1 MKSRI
6 EIEQRLHNEN
16 DVFVIEVLRWV
27 LDGGC
32 PMCDHKNRAEYE
44 RQLIAEE
51 VTPDFLEAK
60 HSWPDGTVMTHMES
74 HVEYDPV
81 VAGEVEDARAQSIN
95 TLDAAEDIVRRITNY
110 LNELEQQKEATGEI
124 TTEFVAD
131 AARLIAQANSSLKL
145 VGQLKKEIG
154 VDSQLLLAQA
164 HMNNMSHIL
173 IDVLR
178 DTPELLDQVELR
190 MAALR
195 EPTSVQDVE
204 FEVIE

>member
-1 MKSRI
+1 MTVFSCIFVLSKFPKLNSLIKNKS
-6 EIEQRLHNEN
+6 Q
-16 DVFVIEVLRWV
+16 
-27 LDGGC
+27 
-32 PMCDHKNRAEYE
+32 K
-44 RQLIAEE
+44 
-51 VTPDFLEAK
+51 
-60 HSWPDGTVMTHMES
+60 
-74 HVEYDPV
+74 DPIIPIKTLPT
-81 VAGEVEDARAQSIN
+81 GLFSELTN
-95 TLDAAEDIVRRITNY
+95 TSEDIVRRITNY

-195 EPTSVQDVE
+195 EPTSVQDVD

>member
-32 PMCDHKNRAEYE
+32 PMCEHPDRLDME
-44 RQLIAEE
+44 RDIIAGEI
-51 VTPDFLEAK
+51 TPDYLEAR
-60 HSWPDGTVMTHMES
+60 HGWPEGTVMTHMEA
-74 HVEYDPV
+74 HVEFDPREAV
-81 VAGEVEDARAQSIN
+81 RVDGERRQAVN
-95 TLDAAEDIVRRITNY
+95 TLDTAEKIVTRILGY
-110 LNELEQQKEATGEI
+110 LDELDVQKDQIGMTS
-124 TTEFVAD
+124 EFVTD
-131 AARLIAQANSSLKL
+131 VTRLIGQANTSLKL

-154 VDSQLLLAQA
+154 VDSQILLAQA

-173 IDVLR
+173 VDALKNH
-178 DTPELLDQVELR
+178 PELLDEVELR
-190 MAALR
+190 MQALR
-195 EPTSVQDVE
+195 APVTDVE

>member
-32 PMCDHKNRAEYE
+32 PMCDHKNRSQYE
-44 RQLIAEE
+44 REIMAEE
-51 VTPDFLEAK
+51 ASPDFLEAK
-60 HSWPDGTVMTHMES
+60 HSWPDGTVITHMEA
-74 HVEYDPV
+74 HVDYDPI
-81 VAGEVEDARAQSIN
+81 VAGEVEQARAQSIN

-124 TTEFVAD
+124 TTEFVTD

-178 DTPELLDQVELR
+178 DSPELLDQVELR

-195 EPTSVQDVE
+195 EPTTVDVD

>member
-32 PMCDHKNRAEYE
+32 LMCDHADRLDME
-44 RQLIAEE
+44 RDISTGEITA
-51 VTPDFLEAK
+51 DYLEAR
-60 HSWPDGTVMTHMES
+60 HGWPEGTVMTHMEA
-74 HVEYDPV
+74 HVEFDPRE
-81 VAGEVEDARAQSIN
+81 AARIDGERRQAVN
-95 TLDAAEDIVRRITNY
+95 TLDTAEEIVTRILGY
-110 LNELEQQKEATGEI
+110 LDELDEQKDQIGMTS
-124 TTEFVAD
+124 EFVTD
-131 AARLIAQANSSLKL
+131 VTRLIGQANTSLKL

-154 VDSQLLLAQA
+154 VDSQILLAQA

-173 IDVLR
+173 VDALKNH
-178 DTPELLDQVELR
+178 PELLDEVELR
-190 MAALR
+190 MQALR
-195 EPTSVQDVE
+195 APVTDVE